1 MAAKPIDMS
10 KLRQVLRLYSEGK
23 SKSFISNYIL
33 LSRNTVKKYIK
44 QFIELK
50 TTFEELDKRS
60 DVELEKL
67 FITDKQKELSPKLKN
82 LYSFFP
88 YAEKELK
95 KTGVTKMLLWQEYKQ
110 KYPQGVQSTQFC
122 EHYNRWCKRINAKP
136 VMHLVHKAGD
146 KMFVDYAGQTL
157 QIIDK
162 ESGEIIEVQ
171 FFVAILAASQL
182 TYAEASISQKKDDFI
197 CSVENAMHYFKGVPE
212 AIVPDNL
219 KSAVTKS
226 NRYEPTLNETFLDFS
241 EHYGTAVLPARAY
254 RPRDKALVEGAVKI
268 LYTRIYGILRD
279 QTFFDLPSLNQ
290 AIWQELEK
298 HNKSNFT
305 GKTYSRIELFEEI
318 ESAKL
323 SPLPQYRYEIKQQ
336 AIVTVMQN
344 GHVLLGQDKHYYSVP
359 YQYIRK
365 KVKLLYSSK
374 TVEIYHKYNRI
385 AVHKRIKNPYSY
397 TTVKEH
403 MASTHRFVTEWTPEK
418 FINWGA
424 SIGEDVKMLIT
435 NILNKKQ
442 HPEQAYKS
450 CMGILS
456 LSKKV
461 GKERLKNACTR
472 ALEYGIY
479 NYKIVQSILD
489 KELDKI
495 TNDTDQALPKH
506 ENIRGK
512 GYYK

>member
-23 SKSFISNYIL
+23 SKNFISKYIL
-33 LSRNTVKKYIK
+33 LSRNTVKKYIR
-44 QFIELK
+44 QFKELK
-50 TTFEELDKRS
+50 TTFEEIDKLS

-67 FITDKQKELSPKLKN
+67 FIKDKQKELSPNLKN

-95 KTGVTKMLLWQEYKQ
+95 KTGVTKMLLWEEYKQ

-182 TYAEASISQKKDDFI
+182 TYAEASLSQKKEDFI

-226 NRYEPTLNETFLDFS
+226 NRYEPTLNETFLNFS

-268 LYTRIYGILRD
+268 LYTRIYSTLRD

-318 ESAKL
+318 ESDKL
-323 SPLPQYRYEIKQQ
+323 SPLPQNRYEIKQQ

-385 AVHKRIKNPYSY
+385 AVHTRIKSPYNY
-397 TTVKEH
+397 TTIKEH
-403 MASTHRFVTEWTPEK
+403 MASTHQFVTEWTPER
-418 FINWGA
+418 FISWGA
-424 SIGEDVKMLIT
+424 SIGEDVKRLII
-435 NILNKKQ
+435 NILDKKQ

-450 CMGILS
+450 CMGVLA

-461 GKERLKNACTR
+461 GKERLINACTR

-479 NYKIVQSILD
+479 NYKIVQNILD
-489 KELDKI
+489 KGLDKME
-495 TNDTDQALPKH
+495 DDADEALPKH
-506 ENIRGK
+506 GNIRGK
-512 GYYK
+512 DYYK